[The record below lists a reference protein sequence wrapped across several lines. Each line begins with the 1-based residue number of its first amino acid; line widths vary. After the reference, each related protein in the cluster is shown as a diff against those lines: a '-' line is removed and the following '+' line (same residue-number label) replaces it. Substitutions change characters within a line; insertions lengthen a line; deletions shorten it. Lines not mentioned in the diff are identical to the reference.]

1 MYAMFWVC
9 MLRYGVASLRAKG
22 LEEDGEYSKALFTNT
37 HAAMAEDMYRV
48 VSTLRG
54 FWVKLGQYIS
64 TRSDIAPPVYT
75 TKFKVFQDDNA
86 SAPFAEIKQTVEEE
100 LGCPLEQ
107 VFESFEVL
115 THTRKTHHIF

>member
-1 MYAMFWVC
+1 M
-9 MLRYGVASLRAKG
+9 
-22 LEEDGEYSKALFTNT
+22 
-37 HAAMAEDMYRV
+37 

-86 SAPFAEIKQTVEEE
+86 SAPFAEI
-100 LGCPLEQ
+100 
-107 VFESFEVL
+107 
-115 THTRKTHHIF
+115 R